1 MSTVSSHG
9 RADLATTTSPDAS
22 FELAEAVAGFVVSF
36 GRWART
42 LGADESPSYPRLRLL
57 YTLHC
62 EGPQRMADL
71 ADALEVT
78 PRNVTSLVDGL
89 EEEGLVKRRPHPTDR
104 RATIVELRP
113 GAIDV
118 DGLYRDRAAQVGEL
132 FASLGK
138 GDREALLR
146 IVRKLDARLR
156 QR

>member
-1 MSTVSSHG
+1 
-9 RADLATTTSPDAS
+9 
-22 FELAEAVAGFVVSF
+22 
-36 GRWART
+36 
-42 LGADESPSYPRLRLL
+42 
-57 YTLHC
+57 
-62 EGPQRMADL
+62 MADL

-78 PRNVTSLVDGL
+78 PRNVTSLVDAL
-89 EEEGLVKRRPHPTDR
+89 EEEGLVKRQPHPTDR

-113 GAIDV
+113 GPIDV

-132 FASLGK
+132 FAGLGK